1 MRNRLRM
8 VKAMKAISTAELIK
22 EIEAAGHTL
31 KALEK
36 KSRAKVDADGCFA
49 RIPVITGLSVVW
61 MGNPNYQG
69 GKRNGYGPGLYAVG
83 TLSKCMANTWLLR
96 QA

>member
-1 MRNRLRM
+1 
-8 VKAMKAISTAELIK
+8 MKSISSSELVK
-22 EIEAAGHTL
+22 EIEATGVTL
-31 KALEK
+31 SALEK
-36 KSRAKVDADGCFA
+36 QSRASVDRDGCCK
-49 RIPVITGLSVVW
+49 RIQVLAGLAVVW
-61 MGNPNYQG
+61 IKNENYQG

>member
-1 MRNRLRM
+1 
-8 VKAMKAISTAELIK
+8 MKTISSAELIK
-22 EIEAAGHTL
+22 EIEAAGHSL
-31 KALEK
+31 KDLEK
-36 KSRAKVDADGCFA
+36 KSRAKTDADGCCA
-49 RIPVITGLSVVW
+49 RIPVMTGLAVVW
-61 MGNPNYQG
+61 VSNPNYQG